1 MIMGIHRIWAFKC
14 CCCGWYIQIT
24 SMHYVHG
31 EPTSIKCGTHAFY
44 LSSMLLGFSIFT
56 TKVRCICVCVFV
68 FQFSNWIC
76 LWFVCSMFVSSVKN
90 MDTLDLG
97 RFFFSLLLAKY
108 SELANFFL
116 SKWLKRCFSFWFSG
130 HQISWHLFLK

>member
-1 MIMGIHRIWAFKC
+1 MIMGIHRIRAFKC
-14 CCCGWYIQIT
+14 CCCGWYVQIT

-76 LWFVCSMFVSSVKN
+76 LWFVCSMFGHDCVLKIWTHWIWV
-90 MDTLDLG
+90 G
-97 RFFFSLLLAKY
+97 FFFSLLLAKY

-130 HQISWHLFLK
+130 HQIS